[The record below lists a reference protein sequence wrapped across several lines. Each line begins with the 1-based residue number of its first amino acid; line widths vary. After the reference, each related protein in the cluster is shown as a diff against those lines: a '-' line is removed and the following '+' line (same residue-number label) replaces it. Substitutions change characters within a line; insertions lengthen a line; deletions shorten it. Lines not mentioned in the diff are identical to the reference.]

1 MDKFGRNYSLT
12 IQVEEGNPEGIII
25 KPPFTLEFD
34 INRNY
39 LATVSNS
46 AFRIYN
52 LSEKNRSQIR
62 KDLRDWGLLRQIAFK
77 AGYGEKLTLA
87 VAGNITQAFSVR
99 EGNNFITQVECFDG
113 GFAFENAI
121 VNTQYPEGTP
131 QKTIAEDLVRSLAD
145 YGIKKGA
152 IGDIPGS
159 ISRGNAYTGNTCNVL
174 REITT
179 GNFFIDGGKA
189 NILGEN
195 EVIESTVFVINS
207 SSGLLGTPTRENSL
221 VNLTMLF
228 EPRIDVGHLVK
239 IESTTEKNFNGFYKV
254 AGIKHKGIISE
265 SVSGTATTS
274 LTLVKGYGDFIT
286 VRSGS

>member
-12 IQVEEGNPEGIII
+12 VQVAEGNPEGIII
-25 KPPFTLEFD
+25 QPPFTVEFD

-46 AFRIYN
+46 VFRVYN

-62 KDLRDWGLLRQIAFK
+62 KDLRDWGLLRKIAFK

-87 VAGNITQAFSVR
+87 VTGDIKQAFSVR
-99 EGNNFITQVECFDG
+99 EGVNFITQIECFDG
-113 GFAFENAI
+113 GFAFENSF
-121 VNTQYPEGTP
+121 VNTAYPEGTS
-131 QKTIAEDLVRSLAD
+131 QKTIAEDLVKSLD
-145 YGIKKGA
+145 EYGIKKGA
-152 IGDIPGS
+152 VGKIEGS
-159 ISRGNAYTGNTCNVL
+159 IQRGNSYNGNTCNVL
-174 REITT
+174 REIST

-195 EVIESTVFVINS
+195 EVIEGTVFVINS
-207 SSGLLGTPTRENSL
+207 TSGLLGTPTRENNL

-228 EPRIDVGHLVK
+228 EPRIDVGHMVK
-239 IESTTEKNFNGFYKV
+239 VESMTELNFNGFYKV

-265 SVSGTATTS
+265 SVSGQATTS
-274 LTLVKGYGDFIT
+274 LTLVKGYGDFVI
-286 VRSGS
+286 VRPGV